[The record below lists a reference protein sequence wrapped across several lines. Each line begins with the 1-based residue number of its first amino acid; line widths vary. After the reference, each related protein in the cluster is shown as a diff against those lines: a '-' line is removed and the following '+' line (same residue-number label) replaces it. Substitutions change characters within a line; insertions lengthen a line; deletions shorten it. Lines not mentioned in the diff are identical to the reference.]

1 MSLANLLCAVTALF
15 APQEPGTRPPTPPA
29 AEPVPAARSVPAV
42 RMSGPTPQE
51 PAKATAKAEPPVY
64 DEQADGRQQVAAALA
79 KAKQENRR
87 VLIQWGANW
96 CGWCKWLAG
105 TMKSDAALRRKL
117 QYEYDVVHIDVGRFD
132 KHKDLAAELGADF
145 KAIPFLTILDA
156 DGKPL
161 VQQNTEPFET
171 KIDGKAGHDA
181 KKLLEFLTQHE
192 AKPLVAAA
200 VLAEGQKQAAAQNK
214 QVFLHFGAP
223 WCGWCHKLEDWM
235 ARPEIAAVLGK
246 AFVDVKIDND
256 RMSGGKE
263 IYEAQIAKA
272 GLKPGGI
279 PWFAFLGADGTLLA
293 HSNGPMGNIGFPYQ
307 PEEVE
312 YFGTMLRNAKAALGE
327 PDIMLLVKSL
337 HDNRE
342 AEAKQRAGAR

>member
-1 MSLANLLCAVTALF
+1 MLLPNLLCAAAALF
-15 APQEPGTRPPTPPA
+15 APQEPGQVPPTPPVV
-29 AEPVPAARSVPAV
+29 EPAPAVKSVPAV
-42 RMSGPTPQE
+42 RMGGAAPQE
-51 PAKATAKAEPPVY
+51 PAKAAAKAEPPVY
-64 DEQADGRQQVAAALA
+64 DEQADGRKQVAAALA
-79 KAKQENRR
+79 QAKKENRR

-132 KHKDLAAELGADF
+132 KHKELAAELGADF

-156 DGKPL
+156 EGKPL

-171 KIDGKAGHDA
+171 KIDGKPGHDA
-181 KKLLEFLTQHE
+181 KKLVEFLTTHE
-192 AKPLVAAA
+192 AKPLEAAA
-200 VLAEGQKQAAAQNK
+200 VLATGLRQAVEQKK
-214 QVFLHFGAP
+214 MVFLHFGAP

-256 RMSGGKE
+256 RMSGGKDL
-263 IYEAQIAKA
+263 YEAHIAKA

-279 PWFAFLGADGTLLA
+279 PWFVFLDGDGAILA
-293 HSNGPMGNIGFPYQ
+293 HSNGPKGNLGFPYQ

-312 YFGTMLRNAKAALGE
+312 FFGTMLRDAKVALGE
-327 PDIMLLVKSL
+327 PDIVLLVKSL

-342 AEAKQRAGAR
+342 AETKQKAAPR